1 MKFNSFGHSKNNFL
15 GWGLVDADAMETSKT
30 LKMANVTIE
39 KGTVECESGRTR
51 LDNRML
57 CAKGDD
63 QNVCKVCGK

>member
-1 MKFNSFGHSKNNFL
+1 M
-15 GWGLVDADAMETSKT
+15 DADAKETSKT

-39 KGTVECESGRTR
+39 KGTAECESGRND
-51 LDNRML
+51 LSSRML